1 MCTIIEFPQTR
12 HARIEKVKEITEKKR
27 KQITV
32 EKSQPI
38 QQAPIRQTTPLKLS
52 LNVNGI
58 PDLVK
63 TLETSNDTNKYLTDC
78 FYDLTLS
85 IYSLKKAVLV
95 IGGVL
100 SMLLALFLITLIL
113 KG

>member
-12 HARIEKVKEITEKKR
+12 HARIEKAKEITEKKR
-27 KQITV
+27 KQLTV
-32 EKSQPI
+32 EKPQPV
-38 QQAPIRQTTPLKLS
+38 QQAPIKQAAPLKLS

-95 IGGVL
+95 VGG
-100 SMLLALFLITLIL
+100 MLATLATLLLVILIL